1 MPTPFC
7 PGYAAEPYASLVRDY
22 PGASHSPADATYPA
36 PAFRTE
42 WGPVFHRGRLD
53 GTARLLAIGQ
63 DPAQHEVITRRIL
76 VGAAGK
82 RVQGFMAKLGVTQSY
97 VVLNAFLYSVYGQ
110 SGGAANIKNVAITEY
125 RNRWFKAILDTNPI
139 EGVVAFGGLAEKAW
153 TLWLNSPDAAGRPAL
168 PFQRVPHPTS
178 PISGSKGDKVKLATL
193 TAQMLTA
200 WNAAIAALSPAVQPD
215 VGLGAPYG
223 AVFTPDELPDIP
235 MADLPAGTP
244 PWMATEDSWAN
255 RVGKDA
261 ALKRRTIQIVV
272 PKSIVL

>member
-1 MPTPFC
+1 MPTSFC

-22 PGASHSPADATYPA
+22 PGDPTYPTA
-36 PAFRTE
+36 AFRTE

-63 DPAQHEVITRRIL
+63 DPAQHEVVARRIL

-82 RVQGFMAKLGVTQSY
+82 RVQGFMAKLGVTTSY
-97 VVLNAFLYSVYGQ
+97 VVINTFLYSVYGQ
-110 SGGAANIKNVAITEY
+110 SSGAAHIKDAAITAY

-139 EGVVAFGGLAEKAW
+139 EGVVAFGGLADTAW
-153 TLWLNSPDAAGRPAL
+153 TAWLSSPEAAGRPAV

-178 PISGSKGDKVKLATL
+178 PISGSKGDRVKLAAL

-200 WNAAIAALSPAVQPD
+200 WNAAIVALTPSVVHRD
-215 VGLGAPYG
+215 GAPAAAYG
-223 AVFTPDELPDIP
+223 ASFTPGDIPDIP

-244 PWMATEDSWAN
+244 PWMATEDAWAT
-255 RVGKDA
+255 REGKTPLA
-261 ALKRRTIQIVV
+261 KRRTIQIVV
-272 PKSIVL
+272 SKSVVLPDI

>member
-22 PGASHSPADATYPA
+22 PGDPTYPT

-63 DPAQHEVITRRIL
+63 DPAQHEVVTRRIL

-82 RVQGFMAKLGVTQSY
+82 RVQGFMAKLGLTTSY
-97 VVLNAFLYSVYGQ
+97 VVINTFLYSVYGQ
-110 SGGAANIKNVAITEY
+110 SGGAAHINDAAITAY

-139 EGVVAFGGLAEKAW
+139 EGVVAFGGLAEEAW
-153 TLWLNSPDAAGRPAL
+153 TAWLSSPDALGRPAQ

-178 PISGSKGDKVKLATL
+178 PISGSKGNKAKLATL
-193 TAQMLTA
+193 TAQMLAA
-200 WNAAIAALSPAVQPD
+200 WNAAIAALTPSVIHRD
-215 VGLGAPYG
+215 VALGAPYG
-223 AVFTPDELPDIP
+223 TSFTPGELPDIP

-244 PWMATEDSWAN
+244 SWMATEDAWAS
-255 RVGKDA
+255 REGET
-261 ALKRRTIQIVV
+261 ALIKRRTIQIVV
-272 PKSIVL
+272 PKSVGLPSPDQ